1 MKEFLNHVNPH
12 FQPESE
18 LLKKL
23 EEKTLNYRVNELS
36 ELLSPGRKQ
45 ESIYFIKEG
54 VIRSHRI
61 LNGIEFTDWLFARGD
76 IVLSLL
82 SFVFNQASEVWL
94 QVLANCDVIEI
105 GKQDFLQLRSD
116 FPQFREMTDLL
127 IRDFLR
133 RRDIHQFRLANMS
146 ALERYNLFLDECAY
160 VNTRIQQKH
169 IASFLGIRQDSLSR
183 LRRNYLYSK

>member
-127 IRDFLR
+127 IRDF
-133 RRDIHQFRLANMS
+133 
-146 ALERYNLFLDECAY
+146 
-160 VNTRIQQKH
+160 
-169 IASFLGIRQDSLSR
+169 
-183 LRRNYLYSK
+183 